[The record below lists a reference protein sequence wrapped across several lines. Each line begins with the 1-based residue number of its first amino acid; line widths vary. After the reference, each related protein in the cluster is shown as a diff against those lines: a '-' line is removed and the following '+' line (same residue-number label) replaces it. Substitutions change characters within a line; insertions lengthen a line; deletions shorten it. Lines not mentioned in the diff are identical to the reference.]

1 MLFIRYAH
9 KENRKFK
16 KKITSDSLIYQSWVF
31 SPVTQPSTI
40 LSDHLISEP
49 VQ

>member
-1 MLFIRYAH
+1 MHTKKTENLKRKSLQIRSFIRAV
-9 KENRKFK
+9 F
-16 KKITSDSLIYQSWVF
+16 F